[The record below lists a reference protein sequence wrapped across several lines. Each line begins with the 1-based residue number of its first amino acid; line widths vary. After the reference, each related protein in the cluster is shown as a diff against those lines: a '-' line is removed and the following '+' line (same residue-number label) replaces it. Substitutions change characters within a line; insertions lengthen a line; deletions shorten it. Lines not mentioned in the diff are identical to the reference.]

1 MSTPTSTR
9 TPGPSSPADP
19 TAKRKLVA
27 NELAKLTATALN
39 NGAVAAVIA
48 SVVGPAASDLYGVTT
63 PKSSYWWGF
72 GLAWLMAAAVLHFIA
87 RKMLEDLE
95 P

>member
-1 MSTPTSTR
+1 MSTSTSTG
-9 TPGPSSPADP
+9 TPGPGSPADP
-19 TAKRKLVA
+19 AAKKKLIA
-27 NELAKLTATALN
+27 NKLAKLTATALN
-39 NGAVAAVIA
+39 NSAVAAVIA
-48 SVVGPAASDLYGVTT
+48 SVVGPAASDLYGITT
-63 PKSSYWWGF
+63 PKSPYWWLF